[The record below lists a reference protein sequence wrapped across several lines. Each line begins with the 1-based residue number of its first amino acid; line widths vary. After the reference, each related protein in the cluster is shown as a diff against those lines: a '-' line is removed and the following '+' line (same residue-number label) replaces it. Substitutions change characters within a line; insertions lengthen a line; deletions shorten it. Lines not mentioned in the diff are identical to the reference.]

1 MVAYGPLVPEGY
13 APRLMD
19 VLVQRRMD
27 VFGAVE
33 ICGTRWSGKS
43 WTSTAFAKS
52 LVRVDD
58 RREILEAD
66 PSLALV
72 GEKPVG
78 IDEWQDVPAIW
89 NRVRHAV
96 DDSGSRPGQFILTG
110 SSRCGS
116 RSATYGWA
124 AVGGRSL
131 RTW

>member
-27 VFGAVE
+27 AFGAVE

-52 LVRVDD
+52 LVRVED

-72 GEKPVG
+72 GEKPVD

-124 AVGGRSL
+124 AVGRRSL